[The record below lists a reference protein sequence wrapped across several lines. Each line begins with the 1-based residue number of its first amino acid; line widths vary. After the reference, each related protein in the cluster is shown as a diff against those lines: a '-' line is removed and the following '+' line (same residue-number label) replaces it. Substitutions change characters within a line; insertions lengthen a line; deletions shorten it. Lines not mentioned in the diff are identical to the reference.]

1 MTGRG
6 TDALGGLLQGVTNTR
21 IKKLEEQVEGLKGT
35 LERVATAKRDEVLLT
50 SKEIAPYLGV
60 SHWKTVERWTRVK
73 GLPCVHVGRNLRF
86 RLGDVRRWVAQR
98 KEG

>member
-1 MTGRG
+1 MTWRG
-6 TDALGGLLQGVTNTR
+6 TDALGGLLEGVTNTR

-35 LERVATAKRDEVLLT
+35 LERVAMAKEVLLT

-60 SHWKTVERWTRVK
+60 SHWKTVERWTRKK
-73 GLPCVHVGRNLRF
+73 GLPCVRVGRNLRF
-86 RLGDVRRWVAQR
+86 RVGDVRRWVAQR